1 MTEEKNPLDQGRFDA
16 ALETKLERYDRRTK
30 YLEALGT
37 VGQAASSSLT
47 LTEVLDRT
55 LDATLAVTGMEAG
68 EVWILHA
75 AAGEV
80 RLARHRGLTP
90 EAFWERSSF
99 ALWEGIPGLV
109 AATGE
114 AVVIADLA
122 EEPRFLRR
130 SVAAAGFKT
139 FVAIPLKAK
148 GEVTGCLSV
157 SERRMRAITED
168 DAQLLSAIGA
178 VVGMAVTNANLYEQL
193 RSATQQLEIAT
204 QQLETKLGELERTQ
218 AQLIAMQYP
227 GATDRIPPEPSTTLP
242 MSE

>member
-1 MTEEKNPLDQGRFDA
+1 MTEEKISFDQGRLDA
-16 ALETKLERYDRRTK
+16 DLAAKIEHYSRRTR

-47 LTEVLDRT
+47 LTEVLDQA

-68 EVWILHA
+68 EVWILNT

-80 RLARHRGLTP
+80 RLVRHRGLIP

-122 EEPRFLRR
+122 EEPRFLRKG
-130 SVAAAGFKT
+130 VVAAGFKT
-139 FVAIPLKAK
+139 FVALPLKAK
-148 GEVTGCLSV
+148 GEIAGCLNV
-157 SERRMRAITED
+157 AERRLRAITED

-178 VVGMAVTNANLYEQL
+178 VVGMAVANANLYEQL
-193 RSATQQLEIAT
+193 KGATQQLEIAT
-204 QQLETKLGELERTQ
+204 RQLETKLGELERTQ
-218 AQLIAMQYP
+218 AQLIATEHL
-227 GATDRIPPEPSTTLP
+227 GATDRIPPELPTTSP